1 MPRDNIFI
9 GSAYNNPIR
18 SIVTDDIKVIE
29 AAFGRGIGREYGR
42 WIDHIISA
50 DASKNRTM
58 GDVEGDKIECP
69 VYIIE
74 SLLRDELFVE
84 RDLRMTSSA
93 DTTNFIG
100 LGSVG
105 IGGVLSRT
113 DDYYN
118 YAELHSAGNEAAKTN
133 VTDYVGLTAGFVVTA
148 TTGMTGGVNY
158 FLTNIRGDYK
168 IDYATFDV
176 IGNTTNGKRKDWKF
190 ARSINTKQSIQ
201 TLINELLFE
210 SHCIMFEAA
219 DEDTGE
225 SQIKI
230 KALDKTGS
238 ADFGTLAVPIKAK
251 TAGSVEQVS
260 CSLTPLANV
269 YTSFELFYHYDYGKG
284 DYTKRILVDKNGYS
298 NPSGGTTLTD
308 EHQNLCKFAEDTYR
322 ISNPFTYASNWIYDD
337 ATAELFLDK
346 KIRWFTEQRLKV
358 KWTAPMGD
366 TGGGNSYIEFEP
378 GDQGFISYT
387 QGLPAEYE
395 YQGAAH
401 ESHGFMITGKNIV
414 TNPQG
419 TPHIIFDL
427 IDMGV

>member
-1 MPRDNIFI
+1 MPGRGDQI
-9 GSAYNNPIR
+9 GSRTWRLGRERGKSFKTPLTNLF
-18 SIVTDDIKVIE
+18 IE
-29 AAFGRGIGREYGR
+29 CQGREYGR
-42 WIDHIISA
+42 WIDHQKAA

-58 GDVEGDKIECP
+58 GDVEGDLIECP

-74 SLLRDELFVE
+74 SILRDELFVE

-93 DTTNFIG
+93 DTTHFIG

-105 IGGVLSRT
+105 VGAVLSRT

-118 YAELHSAGNEAAKTN
+118 YAELYQAGNTAARAN
-133 VTDYVGLTAGFVVTA
+133 VTDYVGSTAGFVTTA
-148 TTGMTGGVNY
+148 ATGMTSGVNY

-176 IGNTTNGKRKDWKF
+176 IGNTTDGKRKDWKF

-201 TLINELLFE
+201 ALINELLFE

-230 KALDKTGS
+230 KALDKASVTEY
-238 ADFGTLAVPIKAK
+238 GTLATPLKATETGK
-251 TAGSVEQVS
+251 VEQVS

-337 ATAELFLDK
+337 ATAEFFLDK
-346 KIRWFTEQRLKV
+346 KVRWFTEQRLKV
-358 KWTAPMGD
+358 KWTTQLAAVL
-366 TGGGNSYIEFEP
+366 YEV
-378 GDQGFISYT
+378 GDQGFISYNH
-387 QGLPAEYE
+387 GLPEEYK
-395 YQGAAH
+395 YQGTTA
-401 ESHGFMITGKNIV
+401 ESHKFMITGKNIV

>member
-1 MPRDNIFI
+1 MPRDNVFI
-9 GSAYNNPIR
+9 GSAYSNPIR

-42 WIDHIISA
+42 WA
-50 DASKNRTM
+50 DNILAGARNN
-58 GDVEGDKIECP
+58 GHNEGDKIECP
-69 VYIIE
+69 TDIIE

-84 RDLRMTSSA
+84 RDKVIDSSA
-93 DTTNFIG
+93 DTTHF
-100 LGSVG
+100 VDTD
-105 IGGVLSRT
+105 VLSKE
-113 DDYYN
+113 DNYYN
-118 YAELHSAGNEAAKTN
+118 YAEAFLGVGPAKRYI
-133 VTDYVGLTAGFVVTA
+133 TDYVGSTSGFVISAAVIMA
-148 TTGMTGGVNY
+148 TGTTY

-201 TLINELLFE
+201 ALINELLFE

-230 KALDKTGS
+230 KALDKAT
-238 ADFGTLAVPIKAK
+238 AVDFGLVFNPLKAK
-251 TAGSVEQVS
+251 ETGKIEQVS

-322 ISNPFTYASNWIYDD
+322 IQNPFTYASNWIYND

-346 KIRWFTEQRLKV
+346 KIKWFTEQRLKAR
-358 KWTAPMGD
+358 WSSPLSE
-366 TGGGNSYIEFEP
+366 GGLDYIGFET
-378 GDQGFISYT
+378 GDQGCFYYI
-387 QGLPAEYE
+387 QGLPAGYE
-395 YQGAAH
+395 YQASIA
-401 ESHGFMITGKNIV
+401 ESHKFMITGKNIV

-419 TPHIIFDL
+419 TGHIIFDL
-427 IDMGV
+427 LDLGI

>member
-1 MPRDNIFI
+1 MPRDNVFI
-9 GSAYNNPIR
+9 GSAYSNPIR

-42 WIDHIISA
+42 WA
-50 DASKNRTM
+50 DNILAGARNN
-58 GDVEGDKIECP
+58 GHNEGDKIECP
-69 VYIIE
+69 TDIIE

-84 RDLRMTSSA
+84 RDKVIDSSA
-93 DTTNFIG
+93 DTTHF
-100 LGSVG
+100 VDTD
-105 IGGVLSRT
+105 VLSKE
-113 DDYYN
+113 DNYYN
-118 YAELHSAGNEAAKTN
+118 YAEAFLGVGPAKRYI
-133 VTDYVGLTAGFVVTA
+133 TDYVGSTSGFVISAAVIMA
-148 TTGMTGGVNY
+148 TGTTY

-201 TLINELLFE
+201 ALINELLFE

-230 KALDKTGS
+230 KALDKIGGLPEVSGFS
-238 ADFGTLAVPIKAK
+238 AVIKA
-251 TAGSVEQVS
+251 TGAGKVEQVS

-322 ISNPFTYASNWIYDD
+322 IQNPFTYASNWIYDD
-337 ATAELFLDK
+337 ATAELFLDRK
-346 KIRWFTEQRLKV
+346 VRWFTEQRLKV
-358 KWTAPMGD
+358 RWTAPLTD
-366 TGGGNSYIEFEP
+366 HSAQVFISYEV
-378 GDQGFISYT
+378 GDQGFIQYT
-387 QGLPAEYE
+387 QGIPAEYE
-395 YQGAAH
+395 YQGTTA
-401 ESHGFMITGKNIV
+401 ESHAFMITGKNIV

-419 TPHIIFDL
+419 TAYLIFDL
-427 IDMGV
+427 LDMGV